1 MSPFE
6 FVNAINDTKKDLM
19 TGTENDELIQK
30 EYNPYLVNK
39 ALSYFIDTI
48 LYANE
53 MNQYVHIDNKL
64 QFDYYLNAVPKKKRF
79 SKWTKKVEIKDI
91 SIIIEYYKCN
101 YARALEILSIINNIQ
116 LDMLKHKLQKGG
128 VT

>member
-6 FVNAINDTKKDLM
+6 FVNAINDTKKNLM
-19 TGTENDELIQK
+19 VGTENDELIQK

-39 ALSYFIDTI
+39 ALSYFVDTI

-53 MNQYVHIDNKL
+53 INQYSHIDNKL
-64 QFDYYLNAVPKKKRF
+64 QFDYYLNGVSKKKRF
-79 SKWTKKVEIKDI
+79 SKWSKKVEVKDI
-91 SIIIEYYKCN
+91 NTIIEYYQCN
-101 YARALEILSIINNIQ
+101 YARALEILSIINNNQ

>member
-6 FVNAINDTKKDLM
+6 FVNAINDTKKNLM
-19 TGTENDELIQK
+19 VGTENDELIQK

-39 ALSYFIDTI
+39 ALSYFVDTI

-53 MNQYVHIDNKL
+53 MNQHSHIDNKL
-64 QFDYYLNAVPKKKRF
+64 QFDYYLNGVSKKRRF
-79 SKWTKKVEIKDI
+79 SKWSKKVEVKDI
-91 SIIIEYYKCN
+91 NTIIEYYQCN
-101 YARALEILSIINNIQ
+101 YARALEILSIINIKQ

>member
-19 TGTENDELIQK
+19 IGTENDELIQK

-39 ALSYFIDTI
+39 ALSYFVDTI

-53 MNQYVHIDNKL
+53 MNQYAHIDNKL
-64 QFDYYLNAVPKKKRF
+64 QFDYYLNGVSKKKRF
-79 SKWTKKVEIKDI
+79 SKWSKKVEVKNIN
-91 SIIIEYYKCN
+91 IIIEYYQCN
-101 YARALEILSIINNIQ
+101 YARALEILSIINIKQ